1 MADKQKLIRI
11 TYNPQFSASVSKTVL
26 LREQQN
32 VMIGNSVRTEYVPT
46 IKGLPTEFTI
56 EKGEIKE
63 VTLEQ
68 FKQLYEL
75 GFIDTPEDIAER
87 RRKLN
92 EVENQVGVNPREYK
106 MASSLAHLYD
116 ENFTLV
122 E

>member
-32 VMIGNSVRTEYVPT
+32 VMIGNTVRTEYVPT

-56 EKGEIKE
+56 EKGEIK
-63 VTLEQ
+63 
-68 FKQLYEL
+68 QLYEL

-87 RRKLN
+87 RKKLN
-92 EVENQVGVNPREYK
+92 EVEDQVGVNPREYK

>member
-32 VMIGNSVRTEYVPT
+32 VMVGNAVRTEYVPT

-68 FKQLYEL
+68 FKQLFHQEE
-75 GFIDTPEDIAER
+75 IDFPTY
-87 RRKLN
+87 
-92 EVENQVGVNPREYK
+92 Q
-106 MASSLAHLYD
+106 MHLQQP
-116 ENFTLV
+116 
-122 E
+122 